1 MPSQVEK
8 FFIVGSHGLKG
19 EIKVSGAKNSALPVI
34 AATLLTR
41 EPCVLENIPKLED
54 VNIMLS
60 ILKRLGSKVEFGQL
74 LTIQN
79 NRINDLII
87 PEELA
92 RKIRASNLFLGPLV
106 ARFQEGV
113 VPLPGGCNIGNRPMD
128 LHLKGLRLMGAEVE
142 EKAGFI
148 RARTKRLK
156 GAEIHLDFPSV
167 GATENLM
174 MAATL
179 AQGTTIIRNAA
190 REPEIVDLQ
199 NFLNLMGAKVKG
211 AGTDVIKIT
220 GVNRLKGVTH
230 KIIPDRIEAGTHM
243 VMAAATQSDIII
255 SGVIPE
261 HLEAVMA
268 KLKEA
273 GAFVTF
279 GDDWVRVTG
288 KSIIKPV
295 DIKTMPYPGFPTD
308 MQPQIL
314 ALLTLAQGTSIISE
328 GVFDNR
334 FKHVE
339 ELRRMGADIRLES
352 RIAVIKGVP
361 KLTGASV
368 IAHDLRAAAAL
379 VIAGLAAEGMTVL
392 EGIKNLDRG
401 YENLDLKYQL
411 IGAQIKRVNGEEK
424 Y

>member
-1 MPSQVEK
+1 MEK
-8 FFIVGSHGLKG
+8 FFIVGSRGLKG
-19 EIKVSGAKNSALPVI
+19 EIKVSGAKNSALPI
-34 AATLLTR
+34 LAATLLTR
-41 EPCVLENIPKLED
+41 EPCILENIPKLED
-54 VNIMLS
+54 INIMLS
-60 ILKRLGSKVEFGQL
+60 ILKKLGSKVEFGQVL
-74 LTIQN
+74 AVQN
-79 NRINDLII
+79 NRINEVFV

-92 RKIRASNLFLGPLV
+92 RRIRASNLLLGPLV

-128 LHLKGLRLMGAEVE
+128 LHLKGLKLLGAEVE

-148 RARTKRLK
+148 KARAKKLK

-174 MAATL
+174 LAATL
-179 AQGTTIIRNAA
+179 AQGTTVIRNAA

-211 AGTDVIKIT
+211 AGTDVVKIT
-220 GVNRLKGVTH
+220 GVNYLRGVHH

-261 HLEAVMA
+261 HLEAIMA
-268 KLKEA
+268 KLRET
-273 GAFVTF
+273 GAAITF
-279 GDDWVRVTG
+279 GGDWVRVTG

-308 MQPQIL
+308 MQPQIV

>member
-1 MPSQVEK
+1 MEK

>member
-1 MPSQVEK
+1 MEK
-8 FFIVGSHGLKG
+8 FFIVGSRGLKG
-19 EIKVSGAKNSALPVI
+19 EIKVSGAKNSALPI
-34 AATLLTR
+34 LAATLLTR
-41 EPCVLENIPKLED
+41 EPCVLENVPKLED
-54 VNIMLS
+54 INILLS
-60 ILKRLGSKVEFGQL
+60 ILKKIGSKFEFGQIL
-74 LTIQN
+74 SIQN
-79 NRINDLII
+79 NRISELFI
-87 PEELA
+87 PEDLA
-92 RKIRASNLFLGPLV
+92 RRIRASNLLLGPLV

-148 RARTKRLK
+148 HARAKKLR

-220 GVNRLKGVTH
+220 GVNHLKGVNH
-230 KIIPDRIEAGTHM
+230 KVIPDRIEAGTHM

-255 SGVIPE
+255 LGVIPE

-268 KLKEA
+268 KLREA
-273 GAFVTF
+273 GAVISY
-279 GDDWVRVTG
+279 GGDWVRVTG
-288 KSIIKPV
+288 KSIINPV

-308 MQPQIL
+308 MQPQIM
-314 ALLTLAQGTSIISE
+314 ALLTIAQGTSIISE
-328 GVFDNR
+328 GVFENR

-352 RIAVIKGVP
+352 RIAVIKGVA

-368 IAHDLRAAAAL
+368 IAHDLRAGAAL
-379 VIAGLAAEGMTVL
+379 VIAGMASEGMTVL
-392 EGIKNLDRG
+392 EGVKNLDRG
-401 YENLDLKYQL
+401 YENLELKYQL
-411 IGAQIKRVNGEEK
+411 IGAQIKRVNGDEK